1 MNPESE
7 PVSLDEVADFAAE
20 VRTWLEVHRASGA
33 LNPTAPGPQMADVAA
48 RTHAVAPTSKPV
60 VRSSFV
66 RAPASDPRPAKG
78 RGGGPSARP
87 QEPTSGSSSQA
98 APPGAQR
105 PAPVRAGSS
114 LTAVREE
121 LGDCRRCGLCQ
132 SRTKIV
138 FGVGSERADIVFV
151 GGGPADSD
159 DQQGEPFVGE
169 GGALLTRIITN
180 VLRLD
185 RSEVYLCNVVK
196 CRPPNDRSPEP
207 DEVGA
212 CAPFLRKQLAALQ
225 PKVVVALGGSALQ
238 ALLGTDQP
246 VARMRGTAHPFDGAV
261 LVPTHEPAYLLR
273 HPADKRQTMQDM
285 MLVRAEYERATG
297 KALAPVLRR
306 QR

>member
-1 MNPESE
+1 MNPESD

-33 LNPTAPGPQMADVAA
+33 LNPTAPAPRLAA
-48 RTHAVAPTSKPV
+48 APAHTHAAAPTIKAPAGP
-60 VRSSFV
+60 SFV
-66 RAPASDPRPAKG
+66 RAPASDARFAKG
-78 RGGGPSARP
+78 RTGGPSARRP
-87 QEPTSGSSSQA
+87 ELPPGSGARVA
-98 APPGAQR
+98 APGAQR
-105 PAPVRAGSS
+105 PAPVPPASRLA
-114 LTAVREE
+114 TVREE

-138 FGVGSERADIVFV
+138 FGVGSESADIVFV
-151 GGGPADSD
+151 GGGPADTD

-169 GGALLTRIITN
+169 AGALLTRIITN
-180 VLRLD
+180 VLRLE

-212 CAPFLRKQLAALQ
+212 CAPFLRKQLAVLQ
-225 PKVVVALGGSALQ
+225 PKVVVALGRSALQ

-246 VARMRGTAHPFDGAV
+246 VGRMRGTAHPFDGAV
-261 LVPTHEPAYLLR
+261 LVPTHDPAYLLR
-273 HPADKRQTMQDM
+273 NPADKRQTMQDM